1 MKRRNKNPEKVQ
13 KSIGSTILVFY
24 YIDLI
29 GSKLLHFTAYMPGNP
44 EKTGHLAKDQTSRK
58 DQTSGK
64 DRISGKRPD
73 VRQKTGYRYS
83 AKKTRY
89 LAKGMVPVSGKR
101 RGTRYPAKDQI
112 FGKRSDIWQKTRYP
126 AKDRIS
132 GPTPL
137 PTNLQKVWVHVWEE
151 AGEALEYFSVGLG

>member
-83 AKKTRY
+83 AKR
-89 LAKGMVPVSGKR
+89 P
-101 RGTRYPAKDQI
+101 
-112 FGKRSDIWQKTRYP
+112 DIWQKAWYRSP
-126 AKDRIS
+126 AKDGVPGKRPDIRQKIGYLAKDPIS
-132 GPTPL
+132 GKEPDIRSHSPANK
-137 PTNLQKVWVHVWEE
+137 PSKSP
-151 AGEALEYFSVGLG
+151 GPRVGRGWRGS